1 MTPRTKRSRNVIG
14 VAAIILIVLGGI
26 YWYVATDTFS
36 DTADRKPE
44 FTVDAIAFINE
55 FRQDAEAANKKYADK
70 IVAVNG
76 TISALEMADTTVNV
90 KMQDPQSASYIIFAF
105 QQQHADEAKTLKEGQ
120 NVSIKGSCS
129 GSVYSEIMEAYSISF
144 KRSAIN
150 K

>member
-129 GSVYSEIMEAYSISF
+129 GSVYSEIMEAHSISF